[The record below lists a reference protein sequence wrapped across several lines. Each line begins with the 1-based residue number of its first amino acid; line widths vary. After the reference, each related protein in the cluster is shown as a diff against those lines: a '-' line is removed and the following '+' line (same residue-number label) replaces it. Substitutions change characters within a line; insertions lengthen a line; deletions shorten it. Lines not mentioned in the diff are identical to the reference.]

1 MNKDWKAEYE
11 KLLKETDE
19 VNLEKGEEHLA
30 KWILVVICL
39 LQLTVNIG
47 STAALLTGKLDGGMY
62 VGIIA
67 GTNPMT
73 ALILVIRIMVTK
85 GNKNGGNNGG

>member
-30 KWILVVICL
+30 KWILVVIC
-39 LQLTVNIG
+39 
-47 STAALLTGKLDGGMY
+47 
-62 VGIIA
+62 
-67 GTNPMT
+67 
-73 ALILVIRIMVTK
+73 IL
-85 GNKNGGNNGG
+85 